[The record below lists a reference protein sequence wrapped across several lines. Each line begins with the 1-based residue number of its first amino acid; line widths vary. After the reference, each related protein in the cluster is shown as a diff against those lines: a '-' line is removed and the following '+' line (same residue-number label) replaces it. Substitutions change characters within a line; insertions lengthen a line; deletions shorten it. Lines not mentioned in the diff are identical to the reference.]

1 MDILRKTPRPLY
13 ICITDSESISSVKT
27 TCSKYYYHEGSGMA
41 KPFIVTSMKVD
52 EDLWKRAKKRAID
65 EEITLQQ
72 LLNVA
77 VQEYLRRGTMSD
89 FRRKKR
95 EN

>member
-1 MDILRKTPRPLY
+1 MVLP
-13 ICITDSESISSVKT
+13 
-27 TCSKYYYHEGSGMA
+27 MA
-41 KPFIVTSMKVD
+41 KPYVVTSMKVD

-72 LLNVA
+72 LLNEA
-77 VQEYLRRGTMSD
+77 VQDYLRRKTVTE
-89 FRRKKR
+89 FKRKKR

>member
-1 MDILRKTPRPLY
+1 
-13 ICITDSESISSVKT
+13 
-27 TCSKYYYHEGSGMA
+27 MA
-41 KPFIVTSMKVD
+41 KPFIVTSMKED

-72 LLNVA
+72 LLNDA
-77 VQEYLRRGTMSD
+77 VQEYLSRRTISD

>member
-1 MDILRKTPRPLY
+1 M
-13 ICITDSESISSVKT
+13 V
-27 TCSKYYYHEGSGMA
+27 MA

-65 EEITLQQ
+65 EEITLQE
-72 LLNVA
+72 LLNAA
-77 VQEYLRRGTMSD
+77 VHEYLKKKAPSD
-89 FRRKKR
+89 FGRKKR

>member
-1 MDILRKTPRPLY
+1 MP
-13 ICITDSESISSVKT
+13 
-27 TCSKYYYHEGSGMA
+27 MA
-41 KPFIVTSMKVD
+41 KPVIVTSIKVD

-72 LLNVA
+72 LLNLA
-77 VQEYLRRGTMSD
+77 VEEWLKKKGTVD
-89 FRRKKR
+89 YRRKRR

>member
-1 MDILRKTPRPLY
+1 M
-13 ICITDSESISSVKT
+13 V
-27 TCSKYYYHEGSGMA
+27 

-72 LLNVA
+72 LLNDA
-77 VQEYLRRGTMSD
+77 VQEYLRRKPITDLRS
-89 FRRKKR
+89 KKR

>member
-1 MDILRKTPRPLY
+1 M
-13 ICITDSESISSVKT
+13 
-27 TCSKYYYHEGSGMA
+27 G
-41 KPFIVTSMKVD
+41 KPFIVTSMKVE

-65 EEITLQQ
+65 EEITLQE
-72 LLNVA
+72 LLNEA
-77 VQEYLRRGTMSD
+77 VQEYLRKRTMSD

>member
-1 MDILRKTPRPLY
+1 
-13 ICITDSESISSVKT
+13 
-27 TCSKYYYHEGSGMA
+27 MA
-41 KPFIVTSMKVD
+41 RPFIVTSLKVD

-65 EEITLQQ
+65 EEITLQE
-72 LLNVA
+72 LLNEA
-77 VQEYLRRGTMSD
+77 VHDYLKRKSTAE

>member
-1 MDILRKTPRPLY
+1 M
-13 ICITDSESISSVKT
+13 V
-27 TCSKYYYHEGSGMA
+27 

-72 LLNVA
+72 LLNDA
-77 VQEYLRRGTMSD
+77 VQEYLRRKPITDLRS
-89 FRRKKR
+89 K
-95 EN
+95 

>member
-1 MDILRKTPRPLY
+1 
-13 ICITDSESISSVKT
+13 
-27 TCSKYYYHEGSGMA
+27 MA

-52 EDLWKRAKKRAID
+52 EDLWKRAKNRAID
-65 EEITLQQ
+65 EEITLQE
-72 LLNVA
+72 LLNEA
-77 VQEYLRRGTMSD
+77 VQDYLRRKTSNE